1 MLTSLTIKNIALIDD
16 LTIELEKGFN
26 CITGETGAGKSLI
39 IDSISLL
46 LGERADKSLI
56 SQGKDYAFVEAVFY
70 SENKSVLDELE
81 NLGLERESMIVISR
95 KISFDGRNE
104 CRVNGKVFTL
114 SMLKKITPQIMDLHG
129 QFEHQTLLS
138 PNNHIKLIDSYGKDQ
153 IKPILDRY
161 KTIFYR
167 LKDLKSEMSSYTINT
182 SERLKMID
190 LYKFQI
196 DEIETASFKDGEEE
210 KLKEFRVKVLHQEK
224 IIESVKNCL
233 EMSRGGGYGG
243 LSISNMIGKISA
255 EVSSVSSYFEE
266 LKSLS
271 DRLDS
276 IKYEMN
282 DIVDTLESLQD
293 NLYFNEYEAQENEK
307 RLDLL
312 SSLKKKYGNDI
323 NEINSYLEKIKS
335 EYNKLVMSEETICEL
350 LKEKEK
356 LEIELESVANELT
369 LARKNISKEF
379 ENTMQIELESL
390 GMKNSKFVVD
400 FKALMIENA
409 GDNGFD
415 RVEFLFSA
423 NAGYCEMPL
432 SKIASGGEMSRLMLA
447 IKNIAGSSFGVD
459 TMIFDE
465 IDTGVSG
472 YIAGV
477 IAKKL
482 STIGKNH
489 QVICVTHLS
498 QIASFS
504 NHHFYIEKVVED
516 GTTKTKLKLITG
528 DERVQEIA
536 RLIGGNVTEHSILH
550 AKEMIKDG
558 EEFSKNII

>member
-465 IDTGVSG
+465 IDTGISG
-472 YIAGV
+472 KTSTEV
-477 IAKKL
+477 AKKMAKI
-482 STIGKNH
+482 SKFH
-489 QVICVTHLS
+489 QVLAVTH
-498 QIASFS
+498 SFQ
-504 NHHFYIEKVVED
+504 VVAMAD
-516 GTTKTKLKLITG
+516 NNIY
-528 DERVQEIA
+528 V
-536 RLIGGNVTEHSILH
+536 
-550 AKEMIKDG
+550 
-558 EEFSKNII
+558 SKNMEKNETITSIKNLTEEEIIENLTNMLGVETSSVSKVQATELRKWSQEYKKSA